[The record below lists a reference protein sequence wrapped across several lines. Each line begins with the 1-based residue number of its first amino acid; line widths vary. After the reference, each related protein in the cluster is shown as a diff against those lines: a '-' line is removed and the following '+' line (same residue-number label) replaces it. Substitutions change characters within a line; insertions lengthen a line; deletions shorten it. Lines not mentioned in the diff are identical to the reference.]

1 MHEYAIKITW
11 VPQDEPYKRKG
22 TLSAPGFNY
31 ITVVT
36 PPEFRRGIPNEWSPE
51 HLFVASASACTMTTF
66 LAISE
71 ASKLEYERFHID
83 STGILDEV
91 DVASRKQS
99 QITEIHQKF
108 HIKLKNPADEP
119 KAQKILEKTEH
130 ECLIANSMKS
140 KVSFELIV
148 EK

>member
-1 MHEYAIKITW
+1 MHEYAVKITW
-11 VPQDEPYKRKG
+11 APQDEPYKRKG
-22 TLSAPGFNY
+22 TLSAPGLKD

-51 HLFVASASACTMTTF
+51 HLFVGSVSACTMTTF

-71 ASKLEYERFHID
+71 GSKLDYERFHIEAK
-83 STGILDEV
+83 GILDDVEV
-91 DVASRKQS
+91 AGRKQS

-108 HIKLKNPADEP
+108 HLKLKNQADGT
-119 KAQKILEKTEH
+119 KAQKILEKTER

-140 KVSFELIV
+140 MVSFELDL